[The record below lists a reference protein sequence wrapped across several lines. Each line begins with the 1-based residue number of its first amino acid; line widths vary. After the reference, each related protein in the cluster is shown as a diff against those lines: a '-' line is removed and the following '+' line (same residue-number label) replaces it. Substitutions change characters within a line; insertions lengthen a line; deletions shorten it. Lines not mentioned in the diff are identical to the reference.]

1 MYIMGRPYQIDEV
14 NQQLAETW
22 LEIMNVEEEAAK
34 APTDLI
40 KTPEPFKKDTK
51 WRPWKESF
59 STYLH
64 SKTGQAS
71 IPLAY
76 IIRECDVPLPN
87 VHYPTIHDEIVACAI
102 LQGPEYNLNNG
113 IIIDLLQSLTIHGL
127 AWAWISAYERVR
139 DGRNAWKALMA
150 YYEGDS
156 MRTRTKQ
163 EYYDAISNA
172 SYKGNIHQFDFTS
185 YVAVHQQAHK
195 DLLRLGEPMPE
206 GKKVRDF
213 LQGIMDPQCANIKL
227 NVLANPTYM
236 NDFSQAINYIA
247 SAIDLII
254 KNSIAMQEIC
264 QI

>member
-40 KTPEPFKKDTK
+40 KNPEPFKKDTK

-156 MRTRTKQ
+156 MRTHTKH
-163 EYYDAISNA
+163 EYYDAISRETFI
-172 SYKGNIHQFDFTS
+172 SLTSQVTSLFTNKHIKT
-185 YVAVHQQAHK
+185 Y
-195 DLLRLGEPMPE
+195 LG
-206 GKKVRDF
+206 
-213 LQGIMDPQCANIKL
+213 
-227 NVLANPTYM
+227 
-236 NDFSQAINYIA
+236 
-247 SAIDLII
+247 
-254 KNSIAMQEIC
+254 
-264 QI
+264 